1 MIPSRNRVAFLEP
14 VRAQQQ
20 QVVSVAAPSRL
31 GRQLEEVIVSLS
43 KVGAPFALIG
53 GLALASHKVI
63 RATQDIDL
71 LTDSGKADEID
82 RELVAIGYQCLHRS
96 PDAGNYLRGDERV
109 DFIYASRPA
118 ARRLLTNA
126 TAIQTAFG
134 EVRVVSIEG
143 LIGLK
148 LQGFV
153 NNSRRTQDLE
163 DIKALIAANRQ
174 ALKMD
179 EVRER
184 GNSMVSIPTD
194 NEHPFAADGGITQVP
209 AVPSRDPF
217 EALDDLM
224 TVIETLCPIWP
235 KRETFSSTD
244 RFLI

>member
-1 MIPSRNRVAFLEP
+1 
-14 VRAQQQ
+14 
-20 QVVSVAAPSRL
+20 VAAASRL
-31 GRQLEEVIVSLS
+31 GRQLEEVIASLS
-43 KVGAPFALIG
+43 KVDARFALIG

-71 LTDSGKADEID
+71 LTDSEKAEDID

-96 PDAGNYLRGDERV
+96 ADAGNYLRGDERV

-118 ARRLLTNA
+118 ARGLLEHA

-134 EVRVVSIEG
+134 EVRVVSTEG

-153 NNSRRTQDLE
+153 NNPRRTQDLE

-179 EVRER
+179 EVREYFR
-184 GNSMVSIPTD
+184 LFN
-194 NEHPFAADGGITQVP
+194 
-209 AVPSRDPF
+209 R
-217 EALDDLM
+217 EALLEE
-224 TVIETLCPIWP
+224 IL
-235 KRETFSSTD
+235 K
-244 RFLI
+244 